1 MGSRDIQDWTALW
14 FEVRISAIGV
24 NNVANSGSDFA
35 IDADS
40 EYMVSRNHCELYTV
54 VYEPGV
60 THVYVRDRKS
70 FNGTYVNN
78 MLVGVGPELSSG
90 YLLQDGD
97 VIELKPYWKFTFH
110 EVRNA
115 TRHLL
120 TDIQAAESK
129 VSDS

>member
-1 MGSRDIQDWTALW
+1 M
-14 FEVRISAIGV
+14 
-24 NNVANSGSDFA
+24 NNVANPSSDFA

-40 EYMVSRNHCELYTV
+40 EYMVSRNHCELYAV

-70 FNGTYVNN
+70 FNGTYVND
-78 MLVGVGPELSSG
+78 MLVGVGPELSPG

-97 VIELKPYWKFTFH
+97 VIEIKPYWKFTFH
-110 EVRNA
+110 EVRDP

-120 TDIQAAESK
+120 TDIQAAESR
-129 VSDS
+129 VGGS

>member
-1 MGSRDIQDWTALW
+1 MSTVGAHN
-14 FEVRISAIGV
+14 E
-24 NNVANSGSDFA
+24 ANTSSDFA

-70 FNGTYVNN
+70 FNGTYVND
-78 MLVGVGPELSSG
+78 MLVGIGPELSPG

-97 VIELKPYWKFTFH
+97 VIEIKPYWKFTFH
-110 EVRNA
+110 EVRNP

-120 TDIQAAESK
+120 TDMQAVESK
-129 VSDS
+129 VGGV